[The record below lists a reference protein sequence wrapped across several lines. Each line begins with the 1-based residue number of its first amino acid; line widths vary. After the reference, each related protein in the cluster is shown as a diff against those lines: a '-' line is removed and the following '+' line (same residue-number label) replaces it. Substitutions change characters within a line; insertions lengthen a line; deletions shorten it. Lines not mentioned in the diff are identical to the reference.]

1 MGEETSDSYVRRG
14 LLPITSIQG
23 DADPTVPCSHSV
35 RLQEALKQVGVD
47 GELITI
53 PGGKHGGFTRAEN
66 ERAYKAKSLL
76 GQTRSRPNNLFKL
89 SSVDKLQRSAQPANG
104 GMGSPGVAN
113 MISVIALI
121 LRFP

>member
-1 MGEETSDSYVRRG
+1 M
-14 LLPITSIQG
+14 
-23 DADPTVPCSHSV
+23 
-35 RLQEALKQVGVD
+35 GVD
-47 GELITI
+47 GGIDYN
-53 PGGKHGGFTRAEN
+53 PRRKARRFYSSR
-66 ERAYKAKSLL
+66 ERESLQSNKSLL